1 MILYTC
7 SYIPLEILMGTG
19 KDFERLLSAASSS
32 CHELGCNLCGY
43 AKIVYGAGMELDKGD
58 LLLVADSC
66 DAMRRVGD
74 LLSESS
80 RAGVFMMRL
89 PWKRDERAVEFMAS
103 EILRLIEFLE
113 EKGIDVNLSA
123 GVERFNGLIDHVR
136 SLESTL
142 VGRDLTELYLSA
154 LNGLKHDPTG
164 SRVKNKTAGKDFGLA
179 GGIVDMSEIDAIIE
193 SAGGVITR
201 NDTCLGARPFA
212 SRTRVGEDPAF
223 YVAQRLIG
231 WRAPCGRFSEE
242 SEDECEGLDGLL
254 YAIPKFCDFYDFTRN
269 TSNSK
274 IYRAEI
280 DYPLNSHGQI
290 ATRVGAL
297 LEKNLARRS
306 EIERGERSV
315 FLGIDSGSTTTN
327 GVLTDSTGKIL
338 RWKTIR
344 TGINALAS
352 ARRLYEE
359 LLSQSGGSKE
369 EIARIVATGYGRELI
384 DFADETVTEISC
396 HARAVARLFPSAIGI
411 VDIGGQDSKV
421 IKLSAEGNVEDFSM
435 NDRCAAGTGRFLEV
449 MAKVLELDTG
459 EMASL
464 ALRSS
469 RELSISSVC
478 TVFAESEVVSLI
490 GRGEKIEDISAGLFN
505 AIVKR
510 VAAMYARLGS
520 PEPLVFTGGVARN
533 AGVVRSMERVLKRKI
548 TVPEVPDIM
557 GAYGAA
563 LFAMDIPGE
572 KGQ

>member
-1 MILYTC
+1 MIFYTC

-19 KDFERLLSAASSS
+19 RDFERLLSVTPSS

-43 AKIVYGAGMELDKGD
+43 AKTVYGAGMELDKGD
-58 LLLVADSC
+58 FLLVADSC

-74 LLSESS
+74 LLNESS
-80 RAGVFMMRL
+80 RAGVFIMRL
-89 PWKRDERAVEFMAS
+89 PWKRDELAVEFMAS
-103 EILRLIEFLE
+103 EVLRLIGFLE
-113 EKGIDVNLSA
+113 KKGIDVNLLA
-123 GVERFNGLIDHVR
+123 GIERFNDLIDHVR
-136 SLESTL
+136 SLEATL
-142 VGRDLTELYLSA
+142 EGRDLTELYLSA
-154 LNGLKHDPTG
+154 LNGLKHVPTG
-164 SRVKNKTAGKDFGLA
+164 SVDKGKTSGKNFGLA
-179 GGIVDMSEIDAIIE
+179 GGIVDMSEIDGIIE
-193 SAGGVITR
+193 SAGGVITL
-201 NDTCLGARPFA
+201 NETCLGARPFA
-212 SRTRVGEDPAF
+212 SRTRIGKDPALS
-223 YVAQRLIG
+223 VAQRLIG
-231 WRAPCGRFSEE
+231 WRAPCGRFSEKAE
-242 SEDECEGLDGLL
+242 NEYGELDGLL

-269 TSNSK
+269 TSDSK

-297 LEKNLARRS
+297 LEKNSARRS
-306 EIERGERSV
+306 KMEKGGGSF

-338 RWKTIR
+338 HWKTIR
-344 TGINALAS
+344 TGINAMAS

-359 LLSQSGGSKE
+359 LISQSVGTKE
-369 EIARIVATGYGRELI
+369 EVARIVATGYGRELI

-396 HARAVARLFPSAIGI
+396 HARAVSTLFPSARGI

-421 IKLSAEGNVEDFSM
+421 IKLSTEGKVEDFSM

-449 MAKVLELDTG
+449 MAKVLELDPE

-464 ALRSS
+464 ASRSS

-533 AGVVRSMERVLKRKI
+533 AGVVHAMERVFKRKVI
-548 TVPEVPDIM
+548 LPEVPDIM

-563 LFAMDIPGE
+563 LFATDRQGE